1 MNRFEEVE
9 IEDGCIKLP
18 KEFIELFKPKTRFK
32 PKTKL
37 IARVERFGLIIR
49 PKIDPVEDLIGCIKT
64 SPINIEKQLD
74 GREEENDI

>member
-18 KEFIELFKPKTRFK
+18 KEFIERFK

-49 PKIDPVEDLIGCIKT
+49 PKIDPVEDLIGCVKT